1 MDKKEE
7 NKINEEIKKEND
19 FEVWY
24 AIGLVSK
31 MGFSIALIV
40 AIFLWVGHYLDQ
52 LMGTKVLFSAIFLI
66 LSVPVSIYDIYYLLE
81 PIVGSEKRKDFLT
94 KMKRRKK

>member
-1 MDKKEE
+1 MDKKEDSID
-7 NKINEEIKKEND
+7 KKIKKEND

-24 AIGLVSK
+24 AVGLVSK
-31 MGFSIALIV
+31 LGFSIALVV

-52 LMGTKVLFSAIFLI
+52 LMGTKVLFSAVFLI

-81 PIVGSEKRKDFLT
+81 PIVGSEKRKEFL
-94 KMKRRKK
+94 KKLKRKK

>member
-52 LMGTKVLFSAIFLI
+52 LMGTKVLFSAVFLI

-81 PIVGSEKRKDFLT
+81 PIVGSEKRKDFL
-94 KMKRRKK
+94 KKLKGKR

>member
-31 MGFSIALIV
+31 LGFSIALIV

-52 LMGTKVLFSAIFLI
+52 LMGTKVLFSAVFLL

-81 PIVGSEKRKDFLT
+81 PIVGSEKKKDFL
-94 KMKRRKK
+94 KKLKRKK